1 MRSCLNVL
9 KGCLFVAVLIG
20 LYYLFNVRLSI
31 HPKEIQE
38 FITSFGWIS
47 PVIFLFAYTLAPFI
61 YFPSSLLSI
70 TASIT
75 YGLWPGVLYIWT
87 GALGGATSGY
97 FIGRLM
103 GRTIFSK
110 RQIPWNDR
118 MRYLMENRGFL
129 VVLAL
134 RLIPLMGFSMLSYL
148 SGFSKIKYSH
158 FISATMIGI
167 IPGMLM
173 YGTFGQSIVSGSR
186 LLLWVAIAVLFILS
200 AGGFFLRKKIKKW
213 LGLQL

>member
-1 MRSCLNVL
+1 MRSRLNVV
-9 KGCLFVAVLIG
+9 KGCLFVAALIG

-47 PVIFLFAYTLAPFI
+47 PVIFLVAYTLAPFI

-75 YGLWPGVLYIWT
+75 YGIWPGILYIWT

-97 FIGRLM
+97 FIGRFM

-110 RQIPWNDR
+110 RQIPWNVR

-129 VVLAL
+129 VVLVL

-186 LLLWVAIAVLFILS
+186 LLLWIAIAFLFILS
-200 AGGFFLRKKIKKW
+200 AAGFFLRKKIKKW
-213 LGLQL
+213 LGLQP

>member
-1 MRSCLNVL
+1 MRSRINII
-9 KGCLFVAVLIG
+9 KGFLFIAILIG
-20 LYYLFNVRLSI
+20 LYYLFNIRLSI
-31 HPKEIQE
+31 HPTEIQD
-38 FITSFGWIS
+38 FITSFGWTS
-47 PVIFLFAYTLAPFI
+47 PFVFLLAYTLGPFI

-97 FIGRLM
+97 FIGRFM
-103 GRTIFSK
+103 GKTIFSK
-110 RQIPWNDR
+110 HRIPWNPR
-118 MRYLMENRGFL
+118 MKHLLENRGFF
-129 VVLAL
+129 VVLVL

-173 YGTFGQSIVSGSR
+173 YGTFGQSIISGSR
-186 LLLWVAIAVLFILS
+186 LLLWIAIILLFILS
-200 AGGFFLRKKIKKW
+200 AAGFFLRKKIKKW
-213 LGLQL
+213 LGLQP

>member
-1 MRSCLNVL
+1 MRSRMNVV
-9 KGCLFVAVLIG
+9 KGCLFVAALIG

-38 FITSFGWIS
+38 FITSFGWVS

-75 YGLWPGVLYIWT
+75 YGIWPGVLYIWT

-97 FIGRLM
+97 FIGRFM

-110 RQIPWNDR
+110 RQIPWNNR
-118 MRYLMENRGFL
+118 MRYLLENRGFL
-129 VVLAL
+129 VVLVL

-173 YGTFGQSIVSGSR
+173 YGTFGQSIVSGSH
-186 LLLWVAIAVLFILS
+186 LLLWIAIAFLFILS
-200 AGGFFLRKKIKKW
+200 AAGFFLRKKIKKW

>member
-1 MRSCLNVL
+1 MRSRMNII
-9 KGCLFVAVLIG
+9 KGFLFIAALIG
-20 LYYLFNVRLSI
+20 LYYLFNIKLSI
-31 HPKEIQE
+31 RPTEIQD

-47 PVIFLFAYTLAPFI
+47 PFVFLLAYTLGPFI

-75 YGLWPGVLYIWT
+75 YGLWPGALYIWT

-97 FIGRLM
+97 FIGRFM
-103 GRTIFSK
+103 GKTIFSK
-110 RQIPWNDR
+110 RQIPWNPR
-118 MRYLMENRGFL
+118 MKYLMENRGFF
-129 VVLAL
+129 VVLVL
-134 RLIPLMGFSMLSYL
+134 RLIPLVGFSMLSYL

-173 YGTFGQSIVSGSR
+173 YGTFGQSIISGSR
-186 LLLWVAIAVLFILS
+186 LLLWIALALLFVLS
-200 AGGFFLRKKIKKW
+200 TVGFFLRKKIKRW
-213 LGLQL
+213 LGMQP